1 MSGSRPKPRS
11 GGRPHPPTRMK
22 PLPCPP
28 ADWPRFSALL
38 DVCLE
43 LPPGDRGA
51 WLDTLDEDDARYAPT
66 LRALLADG
74 ERRCS
79 GDWLDRPA
87 GSGAHIDDAH
97 FAADQRIGP
106 WRLLRPLGRGGM
118 GEVWLAARADGAYQR
133 EVALK
138 LPHAQ
143 PTGASLRERFRR
155 ERDILAGLTD
165 PRIARFYDA
174 GIDADG
180 QPWLALEHV
189 VGTPIDA
196 YCAQRDLDL
205 RARVALL
212 REVAGAV
219 QAAHA
224 RLVVHRD
231 LKPANVLV
239 TATGEP
245 KLLDFGI
252 AKLLG
257 EDGEDDGLTQL
268 GGRAGTPDYAAP
280 EQLEGG
286 AVTVATDVHAL
297 GVMLY
302 ELSTGR
308 RPFPGRSRLGRMLDV
323 RGEAPLASTQVEGR
337 RRRALQ
343 GDLDAILAKAIAP
356 DPADRYASVEAFSED
371 LRRHL
376 ESQPI
381 VARRIGRWR
390 RATKFVD
397 RHRRAVAVAATLG
410 LSIVGGI
417 GGILWQSHR
426 AEEEARRA
434 TAIKDFLIEV
444 FSASDPRIA
453 SELPPGSITAKAL
466 LDASAGRI
474 ETRFADDP
482 DLQIELL
489 RTLADL
495 YRELGEKERYREL
508 QALQLAKVRE
518 RHGPL
523 HPNMLHGAVE
533 AAAEACNA
541 SDWTAC
547 DRNLAEA
554 DRLLVAAGDRDVELR
569 AHWWISRARRWQA
582 EDGGEARA
590 EDAFRRSIDGFRR
603 GAPRSR
609 GHVTALQEYASFL
622 TSRRSD
628 HAAAIATYREALTL
642 AESMPDRNEAELQ
655 TLHGNLGLV
664 YQQLGRFADAGEA
677 FRRAADIADRTTG
690 AAFPTAWVPRANAAR
705 TMHLAGRREVA
716 QREFDRLLP
725 LLPKNGE
732 HAQDA
737 ANVREIYGERMSA
750 EGRPELGIPHLE
762 AAEALYAREA
772 ALPFKLRLTRRYLGE
787 AYARAGRDAD
797 AGRLLK
803 ASLDEY
809 LREQSDDQQ
818 PVMAIRESWG
828 RWLLAQGRVDEA
840 QAQFVV
846 VVAHAQGRALSHVA
860 LAHGGL
866 ARVALARGRPVDA
879 LGHSARALS
888 TWEAVAGFHDVRM
901 HPYLQRIHA
910 DALVANGRLDE
921 AQRLENAA
929 AEASARYDAPGTPTA
944 RRRTLSGKR

>member
-1 MSGSRPKPRS
+1 
-11 GGRPHPPTRMK
+11 MK

-28 ADWPRFSALL
+28 ADWPRFSALI
-38 DVCLE
+38 DACLE
-43 LPPGDRGA
+43 LPPADRGA
-51 WLDTLDEDDARYAPT
+51 WLDTLDENDARYASS

-79 GDWLDRPA
+79 GDWLERPV
-87 GSGAHIDDAH
+87 GADTHAEDAR

-118 GEVWLAARADGAYQR
+118 GEVWLAARADGAYTR

-138 LPHAQ
+138 LPHAH
-143 PTGASLRERFRR
+143 PTEAALRERFGR
-155 ERDILAGLTD
+155 ERDILAALTD

-174 GIDADG
+174 GVDADG

-189 VGTPIDA
+189 IGTPIDA
-196 YCAQRDLDL
+196 YCAQHDLDV
-205 RARVALL
+205 RARLALL
-212 REVAGAV
+212 RDVAGAV

-231 LKPANVLV
+231 LKPANVLI
-239 TATGEP
+239 TATGEA

-252 AKLLG
+252 ARLLG
-257 EDGEDDGLTQL
+257 EDDDGLTQF

-297 GVMLY
+297 GVMLH
-302 ELSTGR
+302 ELLTGQ
-308 RPFPGRSRLGRMLDV
+308 RPFPPRSRLGRMLET
-323 RGEAPLASTQVEGR
+323 RSEAPPASTRVDGR
-337 RRRALQ
+337 RRRELR
-343 GDLDAILAKAIAP
+343 GDLDAIIARAIAA
-356 DPADRYASVEAFSED
+356 DPVDRYASVEAFSED

-381 VARRIGRWR
+381 HARRIGRWR
-390 RATKFVD
+390 RAMKFVD
-397 RHRRAVAVAATLG
+397 RHRRAVALAAALG
-410 LSIVGGI
+410 LSIAAGVV
-417 GGILWQSHR
+417 GILWQSHR

-434 TAIKDFLIEV
+434 TAVKNFLIEV

-453 SELPPGSITAKAL
+453 SDQPRGNITAKAL
-466 LDASAGRI
+466 LDASANRI

-495 YRELGEKERYREL
+495 YRELGDEERYREL
-508 QALQLAKVRE
+508 QSLQLAKVRE

-523 HPNMLHGAVE
+523 HPNILHGAVE
-533 AAAEACNA
+533 SAAEACNA
-541 SDWTAC
+541 SDWDAC
-547 DRNLAEA
+547 DRNLVEA
-554 DRLLVAAGDRDVELR
+554 DRLLAAAGDRDVELR

-582 EDGGEARA
+582 EDGGETKA

-603 GAPRSR
+603 SAPRSR
-609 GHVTALQEYASFL
+609 GHVTALHEYAGFL
-622 TSRRSD
+622 TSRRAD
-628 HAAAIATYREALTL
+628 HAAAIATYGEALAL
-642 AESMPDRNEAELQ
+642 AESLPDRNDAELQ

-664 YQQLGRFADAGEA
+664 YQQLGRLAEAGES

-690 AAFPTAWVPRANAAR
+690 AEFPTAWVPRANAAR
-705 TMHLAGRREVA
+705 TMHLAGRRDA
-716 QREFDRLLP
+716 AHREFDRLLP
-725 LLPKNGE
+725 LLPKHGE

-737 ANVREIYGERMSA
+737 ANVHEIYGERISA

-762 AAEALYAREA
+762 AAEAIYAREA
-772 ALPFKLRLTRRYLGE
+772 AHPFKLRLTRRYLGE

-828 RWLLAQGRVDEA
+828 RWLLAQGRVGEA
-840 QAQFVV
+840 QTQFDT
-846 VVAHAQGRALSHVA
+846 VVAHAQGRTLSHVA

-866 ARVALARGRPVDA
+866 ARVALMRGRPVDA
-879 LGHSARALS
+879 LRHSARALS

-910 DALVANGRLDE
+910 DALAANGRRDE
-921 AQRLENAA
+921 AQRLEDAA
-929 AEASARYDAPGTPTA
+929 AEASARYDAPGTPTT
-944 RRRTLSGKR
+944 RRRPLTGKR